1 MKTNFEQSL
10 KQSKI
15 FNRITQFREIILYDY
30 YQKKKRRVQIYSNN
44 SISQKRIAQ
53 FDINQTNVV
62 IIRQYH
68 CDQRI
73 FL

>member
-30 YQKKKRRVQIYSNN
+30 YQKKKTSSANLFEQFNFAKTYC
-44 SISQKRIAQ
+44 SI
-53 FDINQTNVV
+53 
-62 IIRQYH
+62 
-68 CDQRI
+68 
-73 FL
+73 